1 MPAGSSEFPQQNRRD
16 ILPTPR
22 LRLLLVDDES
32 TVRGVI
38 AEYLQEDGHYVE
50 TAGDGLH
57 GLERFRAG
65 TWDLVITDR
74 VMPKLDGDGLA
85 NAIKRIDPKVPIILV
100 TAFADRPPD
109 VRGPGSPFDMIV
121 RKPFTHETL
130 RAAVAAFAMDRTVN
144 RAQEPAATKKI
155 GML

>member
-1 MPAGSSEFPQQNRRD
+1 MASASPQSGPEKRD
-16 ILPTPR
+16 GCAKPR
-22 LRLLLVDDES
+22 LKLLLVDDES

-38 AEYLQEDGHYVE
+38 SEWLQEDGHYVE

-57 GLERFRAG
+57 GLERFRNG

-74 VMPKLDGDGLA
+74 VMPKMDGDGLA
-85 NAIKRIDPKVPIILV
+85 EAIKRINPKVPIILV

-109 VRGPGSPFDMIV
+109 VRRGGSPFDMVI

-130 RAAVAAFAMDRTVN
+130 TAAVASFVAGG
-144 RAQEPAATKKI
+144 Q
-155 GML
+155 